1 MSNILNSH
9 LASIDNPIP
18 AWKIGKKQNP
28 RLVQAPEKVYT
39 YSIDEELKKKDEFRK
54 NVTYAQSKEL
64 YTKKS
69 SSFLSKA
76 LLILGA
82 LTTYFIFKCKE

>member
-9 LASIDNPIP
+9 LTSIDNPIP
-18 AWKIGKKQNP
+18 AWKIGKKHNP

-64 YTKKS
+64 YTKKD
-69 SSFLSKA
+69 SFLPKA

>member
-1 MSNILNSH
+1 MYNILNSH
-9 LASIDNPIP
+9 LTSNDNPIP

-64 YTKKS
+64 YNKEG
-69 SSFLSKA
+69 SFLPKA
-76 LLILGA
+76 LLMLGA